1 MINNNEN
8 LEIVEPT
15 IKEVVQHPEYVLNT
29 IDRMNLPH
37 PEYDG

>member
-15 IKEVVQHPEYVLNT
+15 IKEFVEHPEYVLNA
-29 IDRMNLPH
+29 IEALSLPH
-37 PEYDG
+37 PEYEG

>member
-15 IKEVVQHPEYVLNT
+15 IKEVVQHPEYVLNA
-29 IDRMNLPH
+29 IERLNLPH
-37 PEYDG
+37 PDYEG

>member
-15 IKEVVQHPEYVLNT
+15 IKEVVDHPEYALNA

-37 PEYDG
+37 PEYEG